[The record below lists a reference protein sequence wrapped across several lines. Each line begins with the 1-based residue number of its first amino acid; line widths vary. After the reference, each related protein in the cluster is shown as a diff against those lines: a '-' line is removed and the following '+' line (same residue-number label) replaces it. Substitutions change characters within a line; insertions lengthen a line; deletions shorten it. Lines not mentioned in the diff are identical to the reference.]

1 MKLIFAFPQ
10 RILAFLKE
18 VKIELA
24 KVSWSTRKE
33 IIRNTLIVIVLS
45 LLLAFFLGGFDFILN
60 YLINKFILNL

>member
-10 RILAFLKE
+10 RILVFLKE

-24 KVSWSTRKE
+24 KVSWSSRKE
-33 IIRNTLIVIVLS
+33 IIRNTLIVIALS

-60 YLINKFILNL
+60 YLINIFVI